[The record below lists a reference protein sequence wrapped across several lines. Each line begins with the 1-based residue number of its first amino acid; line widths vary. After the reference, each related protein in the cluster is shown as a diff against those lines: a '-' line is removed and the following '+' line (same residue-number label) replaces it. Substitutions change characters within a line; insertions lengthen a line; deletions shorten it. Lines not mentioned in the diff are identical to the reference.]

1 MSNHV
6 YTCRVLSQICGI
18 IWKKGDDFKM
28 NDVNTLVTYLVTP
41 VGMVALI
48 IALAEV
54 AKNLGI
60 DKKYIP
66 LIDLAIGLIGSFF
79 IYQDLTIVYRVLVG
93 IALGLSACGLFSG
106 VKNTYEGFKEVN

>member
-1 MSNHV
+1 
-6 YTCRVLSQICGI
+6 
-18 IWKKGDDFKM
+18 M

-54 AKNLGI
+54 AKNLGV

-66 LIDLAIGLIGSFF
+66 LIDLAIGLVGSFF

-93 IALGLSACGLFSG
+93 IALGLSACGLFSS

>member
-1 MSNHV
+1 ME
-6 YTCRVLSQICGI
+6 
-18 IWKKGDDFKM
+18 KGDDFKM

-54 AKNLGI
+54 AKNLGV

-66 LIDLAIGLIGSFF
+66 LIDLAIGLVGSFF

-93 IALGLSACGLFSG
+93 IALGLSACGLFSS

>member
-1 MSNHV
+1 MWYN
-6 YTCRVLSQICGI
+6 TE
-18 IWKKGDDFKM
+18 KGDDFKM

-106 VKNTYEGFKEVN
+106 VKNTYESFKEVN